1 MLKRLFAVVLFAP
14 LFLGGCAMKGDI
26 RNLQNDIGDLE
37 ASQQRMLQELRRQNE
52 EIIAS
57 LEAQD
62 ARLRG
67 DLLAQLV
74 QIERQLVQIQELTG
88 QGQQRLAELRET
100 LQRREQALRAAP
112 APGQG
117 GGSSGGAD
125 AGDPTELF
133 ETAAAAL
140 ERGSMS
146 TARVGFQEFIR
157 LFPEEPQ
164 APEARLQLAS
174 ILAQDED
181 EEGALEQYSQILELH
196 PNSTQAASALFRAAL
211 IERELGNDERA
222 TSMLNQLTAAYPS
235 SPEAD
240 EARQL
245 LRRRR

>member
-1 MLKRLFAVVLFAP
+1 MSKRLLAVVLLLP
-14 LFLGGCAMKGDI
+14 LWLGGCAMKGDI
-26 RNLQNDIGDLE
+26 RDLQDDIGDLE
-37 ASQQRMLQELRRQNE
+37 ASQQRMLAELRRQNE

-112 APGQG
+112 APANGDAPPP
-117 GGSSGGAD
+117 AD

-146 TARVGFQEFIR
+146 TARVGLEEFIR
-157 LFPEEPQ
+157 VFPDEPQ

-174 ILAQDED
+174 ILAQDDDED
-181 EEGALEQYSQILELH
+181 GALEQYSQILELH

-211 IERELGNDERA
+211 IERDRGNDERA
-222 TSMLNQLTAAYPS
+222 ESMLNQLTAAYPS
-235 SPEAD
+235 SPEAE
-240 EARQL
+240 EARDL